1 MELCE
6 DEDLKL
12 AINLAFSCSLRLG
25 EVLEL
30 TWDCINI
37 TENAIAAGRAS
48 IYINKELQRVSRD
61 TLKLLDSKDVIL
73 VFPSLCSKTAT
84 QQVLKSPKTASSI
97 RKVFLPK
104 TVAEMLATR
113 RAKQLEIIDALGDEY
128 RDFGLVMAGP
138 LGMPIEAARIN
149 SAFRKLIE
157 ENNLPKVVLQRMH
170 SPSKAVKLKQ
180 KQPF

>member
-25 EVLEL
+25 EVLGL

-84 QQVLKSPKTASSI
+84 Q
-97 RKVFLPK
+97 
-104 TVAEMLATR
+104 
-113 RAKQLEIIDALGDEY
+113 
-128 RDFGLVMAGP
+128 
-138 LGMPIEAARIN
+138 
-149 SAFRKLIE
+149 
-157 ENNLPKVVLQRMH
+157 
-170 SPSKAVKLKQ
+170 
-180 KQPF
+180 